1 MFFLL
6 AQPGIAGTIG
16 SILSHP
22 FVLALTYVG
31 IPVALAD

>member
-6 AQPGIAGTIG
+6 AQPGIAGTIS

-22 FVLALTYVG
+22 FVIALTYIGVP
-31 IPVALAD
+31 IVLAD

>member
-1 MFFLL
+1 MLFFLAQSGL
-6 AQPGIAGTIG
+6 ANTLSA
-16 SILSHP
+16 ILSHP